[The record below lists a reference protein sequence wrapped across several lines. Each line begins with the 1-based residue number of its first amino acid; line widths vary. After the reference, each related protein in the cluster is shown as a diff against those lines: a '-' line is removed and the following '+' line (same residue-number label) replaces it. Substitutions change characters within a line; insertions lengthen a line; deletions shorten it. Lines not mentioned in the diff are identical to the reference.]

1 MTHAYARD
9 NVATIFP
16 PHGRDPL
23 PPMTSHVLLRGDD
36 SAWVPHPFR
45 PGAHVDMR
53 LCAGVAAG
61 WTPLSA
67 SGVAD
72 PRVIIVLGGGNNA
85 APTDEMIAFYISRR
99 GLRELIA
106 DLQSVADQMEAGI

>member
-1 MTHAYARD
+1 MAAVTA
-9 NVATIFP
+9 IFP

-23 PPMTSHVLLRGDD
+23 PPMASHVLLRGDD

-61 WTPLSA
+61 WTPLPGYGPNA
-67 SGVAD
+67 A
-72 PRVIIVLGGGNNA
+72 RAIIVLGGGNPA
-85 APTDEMIAFYISRR
+85 EPTDEMIAFHISRR

-106 DLQSVADQMEAGI
+106 DLQSVVDQMGEGA